1 MTPSQLK
8 QEAIRLRV
16 NERMSFTEISQATG
30 LSKSTLSGWLQ
41 PYPLLEEEVKAK
53 MRAAKR
59 YVAPKKSHDEE
70 SKHYR
75 ALAGR
80 ELLPQQKGNIAEAT
94 VLFRL
99 ALLNFKVFSL
109 PFDGDELDLVVRPP
123 NSKRYIKLQVRW
135 LSAPA
140 YGLPTLNL
148 RCADGHHK
156 RRRYR
161 ENEFD
166 FIVGYYLFNDTAY
179 VYSFAEIADRKA
191 YVAISEEHAERWD
204 KLLAA

>member
-1 MTPSQLK
+1 ML
-8 QEAIRLRV
+8 
-16 NERMSFTEISQATG
+16 
-30 LSKSTLSGWLQ
+30 
-41 PYPLLEEEVKAK
+41 
-53 MRAAKR
+53 
-59 YVAPKKSHDEE
+59 
-70 SKHYR
+70 
-75 ALAGR
+75 
-80 ELLPQQKGNIAEAT
+80 
-94 VLFRL
+94 
-99 ALLNFKVFSL
+99 
-109 PFDGDELDLVVRPP
+109 
-123 NSKRYIKLQVRW
+123 IKLQVRW